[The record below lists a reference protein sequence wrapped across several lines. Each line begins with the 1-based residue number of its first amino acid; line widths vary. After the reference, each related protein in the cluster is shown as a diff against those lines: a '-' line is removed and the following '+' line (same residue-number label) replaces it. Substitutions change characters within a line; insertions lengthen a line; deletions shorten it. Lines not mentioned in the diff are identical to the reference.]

1 MKKCIVMLLCA
12 GLFLTGCASQKN
24 PGMQFEESPAASH
37 SAIKTITP
45 DDKTAGVIDGS
56 KNTETKDF
64 TKLELKDYQ
73 ITAYIDNYFRRKADE
88 AVQNSD
94 DGNVDAVIDSK
105 KDVIETKFGDT
116 DTSTDEMLENVR
128 TAEKEGSVP
137 SGTDYDKNIF
147 ENQFV
152 DNGRFIING
161 QINYLFS
168 GLEEIPFVSTFD
180 VKYSDT
186 DLNAKELNKIC
197 DTFGKPD
204 GYIMKSDE
212 KGNYIC
218 LVWEKGNYDIA
229 IPLYMRMVN
238 DIQRYGNVAKSY
250 SAIVPKKYFT
260 ELTSSEKGYL
270 NMFMQ
275 RNCTKV
281 L

>member
-37 SAIKTITP
+37 SALRTITP
-45 DDKTAGVIDGS
+45 DDKAAEMDNES
-56 KNTETKDF
+56 KNTETKNF
-64 TKLELKDYQ
+64 TKLELKDYR
-73 ITAYIDNYFRRKADE
+73 ITAYIDNYFRQKADE
-88 AVQNSD
+88 TVQNSD
-94 DGNVDAVIDSK
+94 DENVDAVIDSK
-105 KDVIETKFGDT
+105 KEVIETKFGDT
-116 DTSTDEMLENVR
+116 DTSTDEMLKNAK
-128 TAEKEGSVP
+128 TAEKEGGVP

-147 ENQFV
+147 ENQFM

-168 GLEEIPFVSTFD
+168 GLDEIPFVSTFD
-180 VKYSDT
+180 IKYSDT
-186 DLNAKELNKIC
+186 ELNAKELNKIC

-204 GYIMKSDE
+204 GYMTKSDE

-260 ELTSSEKGYL
+260 ELISSEKGYL
-270 NMFMQ
+270 NMFTQ
-275 RNCTKV
+275 KNFEKIS
-281 L
+281 

>member
-1 MKKCIVMLLCA
+1 MKRCIAMLLCA

-45 DDKTAGVIDGS
+45 DDKTAGMIDGS

-73 ITAYIDNYFRRKADE
+73 ITAYIDKYFSQKADE
-88 AVQNSD
+88 MVQNSD
-94 DGNVDAVIDSK
+94 DGNIDAVIDSK
-105 KDVIETKFGDT
+105 KDVIETKFGNT
-116 DTSTDEMLENVR
+116 DISTDEMLENVK

-147 ENQFV
+147 ADQFV

-204 GYIMKSDE
+204 GYITKSDE

-250 SAIVPKKYFT
+250 SAIVPKKYFS
-260 ELTSSEKGYL
+260 ELTSSEIGYL

>member
-12 GLFLTGCASQKN
+12 GLFLTGCASQEN

-45 DDKTAGVIDGS
+45 DDKAAGMIDGS
-56 KNTETKDF
+56 KNTETKNF
-64 TKLELKDYQ
+64 TNLKLKDYQ
-73 ITAYIDNYFRRKADE
+73 ITAYIDKYFSQKADE
-88 AVQNSD
+88 MVQNSD
-94 DGNVDAVIDSK
+94 DGNIDAVIDSK

-116 DTSTDEMLENVR
+116 DTSTDEMLENVK

-147 ENQFV
+147 EDQFV

-168 GLEEIPFVSTFD
+168 GLAEIPFVSTFD

-204 GYIMKSDE
+204 GYITKSDE

-260 ELTSSEKGYL
+260 ELISSEKGYL
-270 NMFMQ
+270 DMFTQ
-275 RNCTKV
+275 RNYTKV

>member
-1 MKKCIVMLLCA
+1 MKKYIAVLLCT
-12 GLFLTGCASQKN
+12 GLFLTGCASQEK

-45 DDKTAGVIDGS
+45 DDKVAEMENGS
-56 KNTETKDF
+56 KNTETKNF
-64 TKLELKDYQ
+64 TKIELRDYR
-73 ITAYIDNYFRRKADE
+73 ITAYIDNYFRQKSDE
-88 AVQNSD
+88 TVQNSD

-105 KDVIETKFGDT
+105 KEVIETKFGDT
-116 DTSTDEMLENVR
+116 DTSTDEMLKNIKTV
-128 TAEKEGSVP
+128 EKEGGVP

-147 ENQFV
+147 ENQFM
-152 DNGRFIING
+152 DNGRFVING

-180 VKYSDT
+180 IKYSDT
-186 DLNAKELNKIC
+186 ELNAKELNKIC
-197 DTFGKPD
+197 DEFGKPD
-204 GYIMKSDE
+204 GYITKSDG

-260 ELTSSEKGYL
+260 ELISSEEGYL
-270 NMFMQ
+270 SMFMQ
-275 RNCTKV
+275 RNYTKV

>member
-1 MKKCIVMLLCA
+1 
-12 GLFLTGCASQKN
+12 
-24 PGMQFEESPAASH
+24 
-37 SAIKTITP
+37 
-45 DDKTAGVIDGS
+45 
-56 KNTETKDF
+56 
-64 TKLELKDYQ
+64 
-73 ITAYIDNYFRRKADE
+73 
-88 AVQNSD
+88 
-94 DGNVDAVIDSK
+94 
-105 KDVIETKFGDT
+105 
-116 DTSTDEMLENVR
+116 
-128 TAEKEGSVP
+128 VP

-147 ENQFV
+147 ENQFI
-152 DNGRFIING
+152 DNGRFVING

-197 DTFGKPD
+197 DVFGKPD
-204 GYIMKSDE
+204 GYITKSDE

-260 ELTSSEKGYL
+260 ELTSSEEGYL

-275 RNCTKV
+275 KSYTKV